1 MFWFISRL
9 QGLGLRLIEEGGWGG
24 GGNVAL
30 LASRDPTVIIRIE
43 FLAADREEGSS
54 NLFTGSFKSG
64 LRIPPA
70 PSIFNFFTILI
81 WSIQSLFNEAFS
93 SLFASIVTF
102 LSSPV
107 LFPRCWRL
115 RKMIN
120 VNVSTFPVRS
130 TTIYIFIT
138 LLGPG
143 ALGWPRPWP
152 SRH

>member
-1 MFWFISRL
+1 MFWFVSRL

-30 LASRDPTVIIRIE
+30 LASRNSTVIISIE

-81 WSIQSLFNEAFS
+81 
-93 SLFASIVTF
+93 
-102 LSSPV
+102 
-107 LFPRCWRL
+107 
-115 RKMIN
+115 
-120 VNVSTFPVRS
+120 
-130 TTIYIFIT
+130 
-138 LLGPG
+138 
-143 ALGWPRPWP
+143 
-152 SRH
+152 